1 VVSVCRYHVK
11 IIRSLR
17 DYKFVARLA
26 EVELLIWLTD
36 TNPAVSAI
44 VFARIIAALSITPE
58 PITVSI
64 GTCHFRFV
72 NKKLADLGKL
82 VEALITK
89 ADKALDEAKH
99 RGRNHFFGHSESI
112 TN

>member
-1 VVSVCRYHVK
+1 LV
-11 IIRSLR
+11 
-17 DYKFVARLA
+17 DGYKPSSQCNF
-26 EVELLIWLTD
+26 
-36 TNPAVSAI
+36 
-44 VFARIIAALSITPE
+44 FARTIAALSITPE

-72 NKKLADLGKL
+72 NKHLADLSKL

-89 ADKALDEAKH
+89 AGKALDEAKH